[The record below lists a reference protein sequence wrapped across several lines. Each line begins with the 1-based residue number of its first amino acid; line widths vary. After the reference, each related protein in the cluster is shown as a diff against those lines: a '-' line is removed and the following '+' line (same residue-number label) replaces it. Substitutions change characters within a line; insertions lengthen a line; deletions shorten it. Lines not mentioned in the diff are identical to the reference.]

1 MSDLQ
6 TALNIIDE
14 LTHVIDKKNYS
25 SICNPDI
32 YKDTSNLN
40 QNQLLFTGYC
50 VHFNCG
56 CILDR
61 DMEFIKY
68 YPDLKYI
75 YWNSGLNALILSND
89 YGDIIF
95 DYKFGDNYPSMI
107 LGKFNYILEDIRIW
121 I

>member
-40 QNQLLFTGYC
+40 QNQQQ
-50 VHFNCG
+50 
-56 CILDR
+56 
-61 DMEFIKY
+61 
-68 YPDLKYI
+68 
-75 YWNSGLNALILSND
+75 
-89 YGDIIF
+89 
-95 DYKFGDNYPSMI
+95 
-107 LGKFNYILEDIRIW
+107 
-121 I
+121 